1 MKRKGYICEKHKI
14 NKMKVINLGQKNSI
28 LNKFV
33 SQMRDRTVQKD
44 SLRFRRNLERLGEIF
59 AYEISQIL
67 DYSEKDFV
75 TPLGI
80 ASIPTYDNKIVV
92 ATILRAGLPLHQ
104 GILNFFDDAQNA
116 FVAAYRKY
124 DKGEDFHINIEYA
137 STPDLEGK
145 TLILADTML
154 ATGASLEVA
163 YNKLCENGEPAH
175 THLVCPISSAYAVEY
190 LQKHLP
196 EEKVTLWVAAID
208 EELTSHSY
216 IVPGLGDA
224 GDLAYGIKK

>member
-1 MKRKGYICEKHKI
+1 
-14 NKMKVINLGQKNSI
+14 MKVINLGENNSI

-33 SQMRDRTVQKD
+33 AQMRDKTIQKD
-44 SLRFRRNLERLGEIF
+44 SMRFRKNLERLGQIF
-59 AYEISQIL
+59 AYEISKTL
-67 DYSEKDFV
+67 KYSEKPFI

-80 ASIPTYDNKIVV
+80 ANIGTHDNSIVV
-92 ATILRAGLPLHQ
+92 ATILRAGLPLHE
-104 GILNFFDDAQNA
+104 GILSYFDDAQNA

-124 DKGEDFHINIEYA
+124 DKGEEFHINIEYA
-137 STPDLEGK
+137 STPDLTGK

-154 ATGASLEVA
+154 ATGASLEIA
-163 YNKLCENGEPAH
+163 YKKLCEEGEPEH

-190 LQKHLP
+190 LQKNMP
-196 EEKVTLWVAAID
+196 SDKVTLWVAAID

-224 GDLAYGIKK
+224 GDLAYGEKK

>member
-1 MKRKGYICEKHKI
+1 
-14 NKMKVINLGQKNSI
+14 MKVINIGEKNSV
-28 LNKFV
+28 LNRF
-33 SQMRDRTVQKD
+33 MAEIRDKAIQKD

-59 AYEISQIL
+59 AYEISKTL
-67 DYSEKDFV
+67 NYSEKQFV

-80 ASIPTYDNKIVV
+80 ANISTPDDQIV
-92 ATILRAGLPLHQ
+92 ASTILRAGLPLHQ
-104 GILNFFDDAQNA
+104 GILNFFDGAQNA
-116 FVAAYRKY
+116 FIAAYRKY

-154 ATGASLEVA
+154 ATGASLELA
-163 YNKLCENGEPAH
+163 YKRLCDEGQPAY
-175 THLVCPISSAYAVEY
+175 THLVCPVASAYAVEY

-196 EEKVTLWVAAID
+196 SEGITLWVAAID

-224 GDLAYGIKK
+224 GDLAYGTKK

>member
-1 MKRKGYICEKHKI
+1 
-14 NKMKVINLGQKNSI
+14 MKVINLGEKKSI

-33 SQMRDRTVQKD
+33 SQMRDKSIQKD
-44 SLRFRRNLERLGEIF
+44 SMRFRRNLERLGEIF
-59 AYEISQIL
+59 AYEISQTL
-67 DYSEKDFV
+67 EHSEKPFV

-80 ASIPTYDNKIVV
+80 ANIPTYDAKVVV

-104 GILNFFDDAQNA
+104 GILNYFDDAQNA

-145 TLILADTML
+145 VLILADTML
-154 ATGASLEVA
+154 ATGASLEIA
-163 YNKLCENGEPAH
+163 YRRLCEEGEPAH

-190 LQKHLP
+190 LKKNISSD
-196 EEKVTLWVAAID
+196 KVTLWVAAID

-224 GDLAYGIKK
+224 GDRIFGTR

>member
-1 MKRKGYICEKHKI
+1 
-14 NKMKVINLGQKNSI
+14 MKVINLGQKNSV

-33 SQMRDRTVQKD
+33 AQMRDREIQKD
-44 SLRFRRNLERLGEIF
+44 SMRFRRNLERLGEIF
-59 AYEISQIL
+59 AYEISQTL
-67 DYSEKDFV
+67 NASSKDVV

-80 ASIPTYDNKIVV
+80 ASVPVYDDRLVV

-104 GILNFFDDAQNA
+104 GLLNYFDDAQNA

-124 DKGEDFHINIEYA
+124 DKGEGFHIEIEYA
-137 STPDLEGK
+137 STPDLK
-145 TLILADTML
+145 DKVLILADTML
-154 ATGASLEVA
+154 ATGASLEIA
-163 YNKLCENGEPAH
+163 LKKLWEEGEPEH
-175 THLVCPISSAYAVEY
+175 THLVCPIASAYAVEY
-190 LQKHLP
+190 LQKNLP
-196 EEKVTLWVAAID
+196 ADKVTLWVATID

>member
-1 MKRKGYICEKHKI
+1 
-14 NKMKVINLGQKNSI
+14 MKVINLGEKNTV

-33 SQMRDRTVQKD
+33 AQMRDKSIQKD
-44 SLRFRRNLERLGEIF
+44 SMRFRRNLERLGEIF
-59 AYEISQIL
+59 AYEISHHL
-67 DYSEKDFV
+67 DYSTKEVV

-80 ASIPTYDNKIVV
+80 ANVPTPDSKVV
-92 ATILRAGLPLHQ
+92 VSTILRAGLPLHQ
-104 GILNFFDDAQNA
+104 GILNYFDDAQNA

-124 DKGEDFHINIEYA
+124 DKGEDFHINIEYC
-137 STPDLEGK
+137 STPDLTGK

-154 ATGASLEVA
+154 ATGASLEIA
-163 YNKLCENGEPAH
+163 YKRLCEEGQPAH
-175 THLVCPISSAYAVEY
+175 THLVCPIASAYAVEY

-196 EEKVTLWVAAID
+196 AEDVTLWVATID

-224 GDLAYGIKK
+224 GDLAYGVKK

>member
-1 MKRKGYICEKHKI
+1 
-14 NKMKVINLGQKNSI
+14 MKVINLGEKKSV

-33 SQMRDRTVQKD
+33 AQMRDKNVQKD
-44 SLRFRRNLERLGEIF
+44 SMRFRKNLERLGEIF
-59 AYEISQIL
+59 AYEISMVL
-67 DYSEKDFV
+67 ENSEKQVV

-80 ASIPTYDNKIVV
+80 ANVSTYDEEVVV

-137 STPDLEGK
+137 STPDLTGK

-154 ATGASLEVA
+154 ATGASLEIA
-163 YNKLCENGEPAH
+163 YRRLCEEGEPKH

-190 LQKHLP
+190 LQKNLP
-196 EEKVTLWVAAID
+196 GDKVTLWVAAID
-208 EELTSHSY
+208 EELTNHSY

-224 GDLAYGIKK
+224 GDLAYGEKK